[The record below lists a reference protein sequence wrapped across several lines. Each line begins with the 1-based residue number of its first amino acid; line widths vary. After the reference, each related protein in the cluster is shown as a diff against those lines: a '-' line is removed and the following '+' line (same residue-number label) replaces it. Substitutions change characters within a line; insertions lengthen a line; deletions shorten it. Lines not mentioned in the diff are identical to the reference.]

1 MTERGTQEPTP
12 SRRSLRDFTG
22 EGVWADLLEHSFE
35 RRHPAGSVLLRQG
48 EPGTHVLTVVT
59 GVAKVIRQERNG
71 DLSLLAFRGPGEL
84 LGEVAVLDD
93 GVRSANAESISPCT
107 VGVMRK
113 AEFLAFVGRHGLFPV
128 LVRYA
133 LTRLRESDE
142 ARGGGDVRTRLAAA
156 LVHLI
161 DISGQPH
168 SAQGTGG
175 PVELALTRH
184 ELAQHLGTSRNT
196 VTAALNDLASCAPY
210 AAAPG
215 VVVHAGAPD
224 RAVLL
229 GGDGAQL
236 GQCPVLASASALRP
250 CARPWRLRG
259 PAVRVVAG
267 HGRRG
272 GPEDERDSDGGQQQ
286 RRVLV
291 HQAEPGQR
299 HAARRARCG
308 G

>member
-1 MTERGTQEPTP
+1 MTLHQPP
-12 SRRSLRDFTG
+12 RRSLRDFTG
-22 EGVWADLLEHSFE
+22 EAVWADMVERSFE

-48 EPGTHVLTVVT
+48 EPGTHVLAVVT

-93 GVRSANAESISPCT
+93 GVRSASVESISRCV
-107 VGVMRK
+107 VGVMGK

-161 DISGQPH
+161 DISGNPH
-168 SAQGTGG
+168 SAHGPGG

-196 VTAALNDLASCAPY
+196 VTAALNDLAPC
-210 AAAPG
+210 G
-215 VVVHAGAPD
+215 VRVGRKRIIVDDLP
-224 RAVLL
+224 
-229 GGDGAQL
+229 
-236 GQCPVLASASALRP
+236 ALRLT
-250 CARPWRLRG
+250 ADRE
-259 PAVRVVAG
+259 A
-267 HGRRG
+267 
-272 GPEDERDSDGGQQQ
+272 
-286 RRVLV
+286 
-291 HQAEPGQR
+291 
-299 HAARRARCG
+299 
-308 G
+308 

>member
-1 MTERGTQEPTP
+1 MTERQVGEAMP

-22 EGVWADLLEHSFE
+22 ENVWADLLDHSFE

-48 EPGTHVLTVVT
+48 EPGTHVLAVVT

-93 GVRSANAESISPCT
+93 GVRSANVESISPCV
-107 VGVMRK
+107 VGVMGK
-113 AEFLAFVGRHGLFPV
+113 AEFLAFVSRHGLFPM

-142 ARGGGDVRTRLAAA
+142 ARGGGDVRARLAAV

-161 DISGQPH
+161 DISAQPYFAH
-168 SAQGTGG
+168 GAGG

-196 VTAALNDLASCAPY
+196 VTAALNALASC
-210 AAAPG
+210 G
-215 VVVHAGAPD
+215 VRAGRRRIIVD
-224 RAVLL
+224 DL
-229 GGDGAQL
+229 Q
-236 GQCPVLASASALRP
+236 ALR
-250 CARPWRLRG
+250 LTV
-259 PAVRVVAG
+259 VREA
-267 HGRRG
+267 
-272 GPEDERDSDGGQQQ
+272 
-286 RRVLV
+286 
-291 HQAEPGQR
+291 
-299 HAARRARCG
+299 
-308 G
+308 